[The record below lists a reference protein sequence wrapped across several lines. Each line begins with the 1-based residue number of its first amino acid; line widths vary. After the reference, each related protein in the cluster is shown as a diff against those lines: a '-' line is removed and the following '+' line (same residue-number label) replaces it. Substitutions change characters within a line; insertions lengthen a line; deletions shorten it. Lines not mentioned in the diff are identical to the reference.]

1 MSIKINN
8 YIKILFFLGV
18 VSTLMGCATSYI
30 EDVKTPKAN
39 DILKQSPIRF
49 PPYDGPKLIV
59 AVLPLGL
66 SKMAAQ
72 RYPHLLKKSVGLGV
86 HNRVV
91 EALYDTGRFRL
102 VEEKRDI
109 IKEVMDRQW
118 MSSAG
123 MVDEATA
130 ISLGKM
136 LGAQKVIY
144 GELYDY
150 AEGGE
155 KVVGLSSQ
163 SRFMIRVGVQVRL
176 VDVETLEYVPASG
189 VGFGLDVGSASNRAI
204 RKAVYALIKRLD

>member
-1 MSIKINN
+1 M
-8 YIKILFFLGV
+8 V
-18 VSTLMGCATSYI
+18 TGCATSYV
-30 EDVKTPKAN
+30 EEEPLA
-39 DILKQSPIRF
+39 KQEIRNEQINF

-66 SKMAAQ
+66 SNRAAQ
-72 RYPHLLKKSVGLGV
+72 RYPHLLKKDVGLGI

-91 EALYDTGRFRL
+91 ETLFDTGRFRL
-102 VEEKRDI
+102 VEEKRDV

-130 ISLGKM
+130 VSLGRI
-136 LGAQKVIY
+136 LGAKKVIY

-155 KVVGLSSQ
+155 NVVGLSAK
-163 SRFMIRVGVQVRL
+163 SRYRIRVGIQVRL

-189 VGFGLDVGSASNRAI
+189 VGYGLDVGSASERAI
-204 RKAVYALIKRLD
+204 RKAVYALIKRLK

>member
-1 MSIKINN
+1 MIYRHLLYRLLIFFP
-8 YIKILFFLGV
+8 IILIV
-18 VSTLMGCATSYI
+18 QGCAASYV
-30 EDVKTPKAN
+30 EEEP
-39 DILKQSPIRF
+39 LIRQEIQQEKIIF

-66 SKMAAQ
+66 SKRAAQ
-72 RYPHLLKKSVGLGV
+72 RYPHLLKKDVGLGV

-91 EALYDTGRFRL
+91 ETLFDTGRFRL
-102 VEEKRDI
+102 VEEKRDV
-109 IKEVMDRQW
+109 IKDVMDRQW

-130 ISLGKM
+130 VSLGKI
-136 LGAQKVIY
+136 LGAKKVIY

-155 KVVGLSSQ
+155 NVVGFSAKSKYK
-163 SRFMIRVGVQVRL
+163 IKVGIQVRL

-189 VGFGLDVGSASNRAI
+189 VGYGLDVGSASERAI
-204 RKAVYALIKRLD
+204 RRAVYALIKRLN